1 MRRQY
6 WAILAVLLCAA
17 ALRVAVNNVT
27 HFLPYDEGTYVRTTQ
42 QLLIH
47 GWGSY
52 PEVVRSY
59 IADSRAWV
67 FPDPLRYGWYAA
79 TTLAC
84 AIQRHAN
91 GRALANLSTFASI
104 LAVFLTWLLA
114 RELVDESSA
123 LTAAA
128 LSVTSPLQ
136 LALGRRALQD
146 EFFCAAV
153 LLSLWCV
160 ARASKSPPVEWPAAR
175 HVAAALSL
183 AFMLSVKESG
193 LFVLPAA
200 LALVYAIKRK
210 IEAVDAG
217 VIVAAIAL
225 YFAGFVIVARDAASF
240 FRIFQIVR
248 IAQHAPY
255 VVQFQGGPP
264 HRLLIDLLTLAP
276 VVFVLAIAALARR
289 ESGPVAWPL
298 AATLVVFSCL
308 SKNLRFIVMADPLMR
323 VAAAPLVARRP
334 ALLFA
339 SAATELLIFFAVF
352 IQGDVYDP
360 VTAQVMRALF
370 MTP

>member
-1 MRRQY
+1 MQRRH
-6 WAILAVLLCAA
+6 WIIIAVLLCAA

-52 PEVVRSY
+52 PEVVRNY

-84 AIQRHAN
+84 AVQRHAN

-153 LLSLWCV
+153 LLALWCV
-160 ARASKSPPVEWPAAR
+160 TRAAKSPTIAR

-210 IEAVDAG
+210 IEAIDVGVMVAG
-217 VIVAAIAL
+217 VAL
-225 YFAGFVIVARDAASF
+225 YFAGFVLVARDAASF
-240 FRIFQIVR
+240 FRIFEIVR
-248 IAQHAPY
+248 VAQQAPY

-298 AATLVVFSCL
+298 SVTLIVFSFL
-308 SKNLRFIVMADPLMR
+308 SKNLRFIVMADPMMR
-323 VAAAPLVARRP
+323 VAAAPFVTRRP
-334 ALLFA
+334 AWLIA
-339 SAATELLIFFAVF
+339 SAVTELAIFFAVF
-352 IQGDVYDP
+352 IHGDVYDP
-360 VTAQVMRALF
+360 VTAELMRALF